1 MQWGSGWS
9 WSKQLL
15 AARSMPAVRAL
26 EGLANIVSVLID
38 ALLMSA

>member
-1 MQWGSGWS
+1 MQLGSDWG

-15 AARSMPAVRAL
+15 AGRGRPAVCVL
-26 EGLANIVSVLID
+26 EGWANIVSVLID